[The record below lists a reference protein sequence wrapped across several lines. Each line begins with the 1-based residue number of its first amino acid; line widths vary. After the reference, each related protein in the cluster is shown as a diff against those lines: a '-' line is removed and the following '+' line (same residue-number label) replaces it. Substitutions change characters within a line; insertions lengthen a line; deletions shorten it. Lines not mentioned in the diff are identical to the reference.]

1 MIQDFRSAACPGA
14 LRADVCIVGA
24 GPAGISLAAALA
36 DSPWT
41 VCLLESGGAHTEA
54 ASQAL
59 NEGESV
65 GPYALDPA
73 TCRLRALGGATRIW
87 GGGCIPLS
95 SAEMTRRDWV
105 ADDGWPIDW
114 DELAPYYARAGRMCG
129 IEGAAFADGNYQP
142 HSSEAGDPPSPLD
155 YRTSRS
161 RTLDFG
167 RAYRRRL
174 RSARG
179 VQLVLHANL
188 LRLEATS
195 AAGAVRRAVI
205 GSVDGRRGHVS
216 ARCFVLAAGGLENAR
231 LLLLSDDVMAQGLG
245 NGHDLVGRYFM
256 DHPRC
261 RLGAFTQGDMARLA
275 QLYNQPQDRH
285 PAPAFR
291 QLSLSLTA
299 QRAHRLLHAR
309 ARPFAIERDPPEG
322 LAALRALRASL
333 RRPRARHE
341 AARVEA
347 SLLDALDCEL
357 PQCQIVPAPG
367 NPGKLALRTL
377 AHADDVLRAAVR
389 KFTHRPVLETDRV
402 ELVGYFEQTPNRD
415 SRITLSDRRD
425 ALGLRRMRVD
435 WRLNAL
441 DEASIRAAGGLIG
454 QSLAQDFNG
463 RFEPAAWLLDPA
475 APLPLHGTAHH
486 LGTTRMSDS
495 PATGVVDRQC
505 RVHGIDNLY
514 VAGSSV
520 FPTGGWSFPTLTI
533 VALALRIG
541 DELRSRLPSMP
552 MVDAH
557 ESEAVAASAH

>member
-1 MIQDFRSAACPGA
+1 MIHDFRSAACPDA
-14 LRADVCIVGA
+14 LVADVCIVGG

-36 DSPWT
+36 DSKWT
-41 VCLLESGGAHTEA
+41 VCLLEGGGAHAEA

-105 ADDGWPIDW
+105 ADDGWPIGW
-114 DELAPYYARAGRMCG
+114 DELAPYYAQAGRMCG
-129 IEGAAFADGNYQP
+129 IEPEAFGDGNYHP
-142 HSSEAGDPPSPLD
+142 HPAATGDEPSPLD

-161 RTLDFG
+161 RPLDFG
-167 RAYRRRL
+167 RAYRRQL
-174 RSARG
+174 RSAPG
-179 VQLVLHANL
+179 VQVVLHANL
-188 LRLEATS
+188 LRLEA
-195 AAGAVRRAVI
+195 APGADAVRRAVI

-231 LLLLSDDVMAQGLG
+231 LLLLSDDVAPQGLG

-261 RLGAFTQGDMARLA
+261 RIGTFTQGDMARLA
-275 QLYNQPQDRH
+275 QLYSEPQDRQR
-285 PAPAFR
+285 APAFR

-333 RRPRARHE
+333 RQQSARRE
-341 AARVEA
+341 SARVEA

-357 PQCQIVPAPG
+357 PQRQFVPAPG

-377 AHADDVLRAAVR
+377 AHADDVFRAAMR
-389 KFTHRPVLETDRV
+389 KFSHRPVLETDRV

-415 SRITLSDRRD
+415 SRISLCDRRD
-425 ALGLRRMRVD
+425 ALGLRKIRVD
-435 WRLNAL
+435 WRLNSL
-441 DEASIRAAGGLIG
+441 DEASIRTAGDLIG
-454 QSLAQDFNG
+454 QSLAHDFNG
-463 RFEPAAWLLDPA
+463 RFEPAQWLADPA

-505 RVHGIDNLY
+505 RVHGIENLY

-541 DELRSRLPSMP
+541 DELRRRLPSMP
-552 MVDAH
+552 VVETREA
-557 ESEAVAASAH
+557 EAVAAVH